1 MVSKM
6 THTCYHIFAD
16 GKNVFKTTIYDVKET
31 IKDWKKEGESN
42 IRVFKIITEDLNSD
56 AILLNE
62 EVVPLSEIEAN

>member
-62 EVVPLSEIEAN
+62 EAVPLSEIEAN

>member
-16 GKNVFKTTIYDVKET
+16 GKNVFKTTINDVKET
-31 IKDWKKEGESN
+31 ITDWKKEGESH
-42 IRVFKIITEDLNSD
+42 IRVFKIVTEDLNSD

-62 EVVPLSEIEAN
+62 EAVPLSEIETN